1 MTKINRRLFIP
12 VFALMLSVLISGC
25 NGKSSQT
32 SVTTTEATTQTE
44 ATSSVADPA
53 EPQKLFITVNGT
65 DIRVGM
71 KFSEVKKTLGAPK
84 SESQVT
90 ACAGDAQEIISMY
103 GALQIISSNDRI
115 TLISVDSE
123 NGDTSNMIL
132 GKKIKTG
139 DTFDDVKSVF
149 GNPTVDE
156 EEFKTYRYGNTQLI
170 LCVYNNSIVSF
181 LIMNNG

>member
-1 MTKINRRLFIP
+1 MCSFYT
-12 VFALMLSVLISGC
+12 
-25 NGKSSQT
+25 
-32 SVTTTEATTQTE
+32 
-44 ATSSVADPA
+44 
-53 EPQKLFITVNGT
+53 
-65 DIRVGM
+65 
-71 KFSEVKKTLGAPK
+71 
-84 SESQVT
+84 
-90 ACAGDAQEIISMY
+90 
-103 GALQIISSNDRI
+103 
-115 TLISVDSE
+115 ISVDSE

-156 EEFKTYRYGNTQLI
+156 EELKTYRYGNTQLI